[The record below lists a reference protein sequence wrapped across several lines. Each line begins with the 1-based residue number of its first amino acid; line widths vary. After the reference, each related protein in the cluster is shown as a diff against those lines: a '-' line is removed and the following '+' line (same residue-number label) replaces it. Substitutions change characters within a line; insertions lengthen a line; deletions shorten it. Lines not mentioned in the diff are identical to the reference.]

1 MRKGLT
7 LQQEECIP
15 NVNFQLIPIKNL
27 VSNQEYQRPLSE
39 SHIMKTVKE
48 FDVRQINP
56 VKVSRRNGINYVF
69 DGQHTI
75 EIVAAKSGSRD
86 TPVWCMIYDELDYK
100 EEAHIFAEQQ
110 KNKKNLAPF
119 EVFNA
124 HVEAGEEK
132 YLLIKELVNSYD
144 LEISG
149 DNGKAN
155 SIVAVSA
162 IENVYDEYGYHIL
175 DQTIRMILQ
184 TWEGESGSFSGSMI
198 KAFAKMIVT
207 YGDEMEEEAFKKNV
221 GKYTVRTL
229 VRRGKEIKPGI
240 LGLATAL
247 IDAYNDKKKKNILA
261 PDRLYKNA
269 KYKPQ
274 TEQAAIPEDESDQD
288 EYTNEDLYEESGPNE
303 ERDAV
308 ERSDPDT
315 PSSYAYMP
323 GHFGNITASSENR
336 VVEYDE

>member
-7 LQQEECIP
+7 PQQEECIP
-15 NVNFQLIPIKNL
+15 KVTFQLIPIKNL

-39 SHIMKTVKE
+39 SHILKTVKE

-56 VKVSRRNGINYVF
+56 VKVSRRNGVNYVF

-75 EIVAAKSGSRD
+75 EIVAARSGSWE
-86 TPVWCMIYDELDYK
+86 TPVWCMIYDELDYA

-110 KNKKNLAPF
+110 KNKKNLVPF

-149 DNGKAN
+149 DKTKPTN
-155 SIVAVSA
+155 IVAASA

-175 DQTIRMILQ
+175 DQTIRMILS
-184 TWEGESGSFSGSMI
+184 TWEGESGSFSGTMI
-198 KAFAKMIVT
+198 KAIAKTIVT
-207 YGDEMEEEAFKKNV
+207 YGNELQEGVFKKNV
-221 GKYTVRTL
+221 GKYTVRTI
-229 VRRGKEIKPGI
+229 VRRGKDIKPGI
-240 LGLATAL
+240 LGIATAL

-261 PDRLYKNA
+261 PDRLYKNS
-269 KYKPQ
+269 KYKLKKEN
-274 TEQAAIPEDESDQD
+274 TAEDEPDSQ
-288 EYTNEDLYEESGPNE
+288 EYSYAEQYEETEPDE
-303 ERDAV
+303 ERDA
-308 ERSDPDT
+308 EEYSDPDI
-315 PSSYAYMP
+315 PSSYSP
-323 GHFGNITASSENR
+323 GMNNFGTVTASSENR
-336 VVEYDE
+336 VIEYDE